1 MRVCKQA
8 RVAVCVCVTRVVFL
22 LLSFCAPQK
31 SNSFRQAEILQS
43 FDQNLD
49 RTSCQLDTPTA
60 VRLLQVM

>member
-1 MRVCKQA
+1 M
-8 RVAVCVCVTRVVFL
+8 CVTGVVFL

-43 FDQNLD
+43 LDQNLD